1 MDSRGVSMMY
11 GKNILPKNAP
21 IVYFSG
27 EWMSLRD
34 FEAYSGDKGAH
45 RVTMYILFYNNTL
58 EKDNE
63 RNWPTVYAVA
73 YHNYRKCQI
82 ISRMIPVANGPLIP
96 SLKTILEFSQVWKT
110 DITYG
115 FLSDAEDDQVY
126 FIGEINQFKDLY
138 ENILKCKKGEIGNLK
153 LHKR

>member
-1 MDSRGVSMMY
+1 
-11 GKNILPKNAP
+11 
-21 IVYFSG
+21 
-27 EWMSLRD
+27 
-34 FEAYSGDKGAH
+34 
-45 RVTMYILFYNNTL
+45 
-58 EKDNE
+58 
-63 RNWPTVYAVA
+63 
-73 YHNYRKCQI
+73 
-82 ISRMIPVANGPLIP
+82 MIPVANGPLIP